1 MSYSRRVN
9 ICLAQDPEADE
20 LLCNNPFA
28 LLVGMVLDQQI
39 PLELAFRGPKT
50 IADRL
55 AANEGSHRVSL
66 DQQVPMETAFAG
78 PKKIADR
85 MGDIDVREIAD
96 YDPDRFA
103 ALCSERPA
111 IHRFP
116 GSMAKR
122 IQALAQ
128 IVVDRYDGDAAAL
141 WTAGH
146 PDGNELLARLKG
158 LPGFGE
164 QKARIFLAL
173 LGKQYGVTPPGW
185 RAAAGEYGK
194 AGTHMSV
201 ADIVDAHSLEKV
213 RSHKKQMKADQKRKA
228 AP

>member
-1 MSYSRRVN
+1 VLVAKLQLVQEPAADAL
-9 ICLAQDPEADE
+9 LAA
-20 LLCNNPFA
+20 NPFA
-28 LLVGMVLDQQI
+28 LLVGML
-39 PLELAFRGPKT
+39 
-50 IADRL
+50 
-55 AANEGSHRVSL
+55 L

-85 MGDIDVREIAD
+85 MGGFDATQIAD
-96 YDPDRFA
+96 YDPDKFA

-111 IHRFP
+111 VHRFP

-128 IVVDRYDGDAAAL
+128 IIVDDYNGDTAAL
-141 WTAGH
+141 WTAGD
-146 PDGNELLARLKG
+146 PDGPELLRRLKG
-158 LPGFGE
+158 LPGFGD

-173 LGKQYGVTPPGW
+173 LGKQCGVTPPGW

-201 ADIVDAHSLEKV
+201 ADIVDARSLEQV
-213 RSHKKQMKADQKRKA
+213 RSYKKQMKGKVAT
-228 AP
+228 